1 MLNGLYVKQVSEKFG
16 ARIGDLVS
24 DTMEQCE
31 HLVSEGV
38 PYVEATVDIEQCLSR
53 KDVPE
58 NVVRLCLVVV
68 HAQYEGWDDT
78 FEFFLGKDFE
88 LATDGQAELISW
100 IENGNW
106 L

>member
-38 PYVEATVDIEQCLSR
+38 PYVEATVDIEQSARMSQKMLSGFVLWLFMHSTR
-53 KDVPE
+53 GGMTPLSSFWGKIL
-58 NVVRLCLVVV
+58 NLQRTVRR
-68 HAQYEGWDDT
+68 
-78 FEFFLGKDFE
+78 
-88 LATDGQAELISW
+88 
-100 IENGNW
+100 N
-106 L
+106 